1 MDSDRRDDRSN
12 GHYRGSKGGSRDG
25 RYYDGPRDGG
35 HRDRYDDGPR
45 DGGRD
50 GPDGDRRG
58 SDRRPESRNDTPEA
72 TEADETWS
80 QLQPRDERL
89 EKELF
94 AGALSG
100 INFDKYDDIPV
111 STSGEN
117 VPEPVENFLTCGL
130 GPIITENVKL
140 ANYTVPTPVQKW
152 AVPII
157 HAGRDIMSCA
167 QTGSGKTAA
176 FLMPMLR

>member
-1 MDSDRRDDRSN
+1 MEQIKS
-12 GHYRGSKGGSRDG
+12 YLLPIC
-25 RYYDGPRDGG
+25 YVIVI
-35 HRDRYDDGPR
+35 
-45 DGGRD
+45 
-50 GPDGDRRG
+50 
-58 SDRRPESRNDTPEA
+58 T
-72 TEADETWS
+72 
-80 QLQPRDERL
+80 L
-89 EKELF
+89 
-94 AGALSG
+94 
-100 INFDKYDDIPV
+100 I
-111 STSGEN
+111 SGEN

-176 FLMPMLR
+176 FLMPMLRFVFRRVAQLVFLNKKTS

>member
-1 MDSDRRDDRSN
+1 M
-12 GHYRGSKGGSRDG
+12 
-25 RYYDGPRDGG
+25 
-35 HRDRYDDGPR
+35 
-45 DGGRD
+45 
-50 GPDGDRRG
+50 
-58 SDRRPESRNDTPEA
+58 
-72 TEADETWS
+72 
-80 QLQPRDERL
+80 
-89 EKELF
+89 
-94 AGALSG
+94 
-100 INFDKYDDIPV
+100 

-117 VPEPVENFLTCGL
+117 VPTPVDNFLTCGL

-176 FLMPMLR
+176 FLMPMLRLVN